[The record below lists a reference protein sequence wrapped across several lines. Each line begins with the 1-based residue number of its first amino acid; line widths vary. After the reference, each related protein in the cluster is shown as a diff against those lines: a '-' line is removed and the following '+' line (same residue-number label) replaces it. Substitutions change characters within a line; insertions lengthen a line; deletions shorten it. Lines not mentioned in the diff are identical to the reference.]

1 MLKWIVFGVAAL
13 LAAGAVFALY
23 SLRGYSASASADPA
37 FFEEAIVAFE
47 EADRVD
53 PPVPGAILFV
63 GSSSIRFWS
72 SLEVDMAPLRVLNRG
87 FGGAQFSHVLH
98 NLDRVVIAYRPRA
111 VVVYAGDNDLAAV
124 TGKDAQR
131 VFDDYQGF
139 VARVR
144 EHLPDT
150 RFYFLAIKPSTARWA
165 RWPEMSQ
172 ANAMIEEWSAGDDGL
187 VYLDVATPLLG
198 EDGKPRED
206 LFVFDGLHLNA
217 EGYATWT
224 RVVHPR
230 LLADLGGA
238 D

>member
-1 MLKWIVFGVAAL
+1 MGKWILGGTVALVAI
-13 LAAGAVFALY
+13 GAFVLPHAMRSFQ
-23 SLRGYSASASADPA
+23 ASMTADPA
-37 FFEEAIVAFE
+37 FFEEGIVAFE
-47 EADRVD
+47 EADRID
-53 PPVPGAILFV
+53 PPAPGAVLFV
-63 GSSSIRFWS
+63 GSSSIVYWS
-72 SLEVDMAPLRVLNRG
+72 SLEADMAPLRVLNRG

-98 NLDRVVIAYRPRA
+98 NLDRVVIPYRPRA
-111 VVVYAGDNDLAAV
+111 VVVYAGDNDLDEV

-131 VFDDYQGF
+131 VFDDYQHF

-144 EHLPDT
+144 EHLPGT
-150 RFYFLAIKPSTARWA
+150 RFYFLAIKPSIARWA

-198 EDGKPRED
+198 EDGQPRED
-206 LFVFDGLHLNA
+206 FFVFDGLHLSA
-217 EGYATWT
+217 EGYAAWT
-224 RVVHPR
+224 RAVRPR